1 MFEENFSSISWWGL
15 YARPQK
21 PPDRAFTTAISGARS
36 NFETMEDRA
45 KYLVHADLVA
55 DGVVERN
62 DVVGAVFGQTEGL
75 LGDDLDI
82 RDLQDSAKVGRLD
95 VEVES
100 ENGQSYGHLTVAS
113 NLDRVETAI
122 FAASLEA
129 IERIGPCRATVEVQK
144 IEDVRAAKRREI
156 VDRAK
161 QLLATSFDEGVL
173 DSDEILTEVRESVRA
188 GRITE
193 YEGLPAG
200 PHVET
205 SEAIVVVEGRSD
217 VLTLLRYGIKNAI
230 GVEGTN
236 VPDAVADLTHDRTT
250 TVFLD
255 GDRGGDLILE
265 ELKQIGAVDYVAR
278 APAGTSVEDLTHAQV
293 DAALRNKRPA
303 DIAPETT
310 TAMTDGSRTEA
321 APDAAGAGGT
331 PAGSG
336 TSPGSGP
343 PTDGGPAA
351 DDGAGADG
359 GATAGT
365 PDAGATQES
374 KPSSDA
380 AAATPGAVET
390 EQAAEQSGET
400 PLDDADAV
408 PAATESLTIAE
419 HTREVEGSDL
429 ARLLDGDGGILDT
442 VPADAAFD
450 AVETATEV
458 PVAVVV
464 DARVEQ
470 RLVDVAAQRGVSRL
484 VGSELGDFVK
494 QPVGVR
500 VLSFDDL

>member
-1 MFEENFSSISWWGL
+1 
-15 YARPQK
+15 
-21 PPDRAFTTAISGARS
+21 
-36 NFETMEDRA
+36 MEDRA

-75 LGDDLDI
+75 LGDDLDL

-100 ENGQSYGHLTVAS
+100 ENGQSYGRLTVAS

-129 IERIGPCRATVEVQK
+129 IERIGPCRATVEVQR

-173 DSDEILTEVRESVRA
+173 DSEEILTEVRESVRA
-188 GRITE
+188 GRITQ

-230 GVEGTN
+230 AVEGTN
-236 VPDAVADLTHDRTT
+236 VPDAVADLTHERTT

-303 DIAPETT
+303 DVAAETV
-310 TAMTDGSRTEA
+310 TAMTDGSSAETT
-321 APDAAGAGGT
+321 PDATGGGGTQAGG
-331 PAGSG
+331 G
-336 TSPGSGP
+336 TSPGSGTSTESRTMAESSAP
-343 PTDGGPAA
+343 V

-359 GATAGT
+359 GAVAGT
-365 PDAGATQES
+365 PDSGAVPETD
-374 KPSSDA
+374 PPSDA
-380 AAATPGAVET
+380 AAATAGAVEADPVA
-390 EQAAEQSGET
+390 EQAEDSTSGE
-400 PLDDADAV
+400 DAV
-408 PAATESLTIAE
+408 PTGADSLTIAE
-419 HTREVEGSDL
+419 HAREAEGSDL

-450 AVETATEV
+450 AVESATEV

-464 DARVEQ
+464 DARIEQ